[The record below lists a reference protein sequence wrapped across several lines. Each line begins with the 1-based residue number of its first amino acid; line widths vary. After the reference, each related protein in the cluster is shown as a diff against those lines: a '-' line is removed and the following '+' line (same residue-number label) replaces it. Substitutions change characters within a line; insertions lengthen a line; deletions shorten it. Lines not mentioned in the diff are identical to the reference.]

1 MRSGE
6 VTGPAGTSG
15 IVSVMCWRSCLPD
28 TSVEYSSS
36 ANPLNTDKLR
46 HKRMLLA
53 LSVNIRIF
61 SAPYIEGPPNI
72 MGTLY
77 LQY

>member
-1 MRSGE
+1 ML
-6 VTGPAGTSG
+6 A
-15 IVSVMCWRSCLPD
+15 LLAAD

-36 ANPLNTDKLR
+36 ANPLITDKLR
-46 HKRMLLA
+46 HKRMLLS

-61 SAPYIEGPPNI
+61 SVPNIEGPPNI

-77 LQY
+77 LHYEGYTFIIRGIPNQYFN

>member
-1 MRSGE
+1 ML
-6 VTGPAGTSG
+6 TGDSDQGPRQCNVLALPVADTL
-15 IVSVMCWRSCLPD
+15 IEYLSC
-28 TSVEYSSS
+28 

-46 HKRMLLA
+46 RKRMLLA

-61 SAPYIEGPPNI
+61 SAPNIEGPPNI